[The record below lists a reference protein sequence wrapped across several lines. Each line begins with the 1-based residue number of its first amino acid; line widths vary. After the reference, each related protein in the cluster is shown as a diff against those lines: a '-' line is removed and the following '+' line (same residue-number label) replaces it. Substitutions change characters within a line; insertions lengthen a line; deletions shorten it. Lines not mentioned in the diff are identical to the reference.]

1 MEISSRARSGWEKAT
16 VDQEATICWKNQG
29 DFPGHPVIKTSPS
42 NAVGAVLISGQE
54 AKIPHALWPKNQN
67 IKQNIVTN
75 SIKTLKIAT
84 SKKKKIK
91 EEE

>member
-1 MEISSRARSGWEKAT
+1 M
-16 VDQEATICWKNQG
+16 N
-29 DFPGHPVIKTSPS
+29 KTSPS

-84 SKKKKIK
+84 SKKKKK
-91 EEE
+91 WKRSDTHRKKAVT

>member
-1 MEISSRARSGWEKAT
+1 M
-16 VDQEATICWKNQG
+16 
-29 DFPGHPVIKTSPS
+29 IKTSPS

-54 AKIPHALWPKNQN
+54 AKFPHALWPKNQN